1 MDKKARF
8 RYSWRNT
15 IMKMSRLFAKTS
27 KTAPAEADTANAK
40 FLLQGAFVHQEM
52 AGVYSWLPLG
62 LRALNKVAGIIRDEM
77 NAIGGQEILMSALQ
91 PKENWETTGRWDSVD
106 ILFKIHSQTDKDYAL
121 GCSHEE
127 LVTPLVASFIHSYK
141 DLPVAVYQIQT
152 KFRDELRAKSGVLR
166 GREFGMKDLYSFH
179 ATQADLEQY
188 YQKVLQAY
196 IRVFQRCGLDVKV
209 AEASGGIFTKN
220 VSHEFQVVTPAG
232 EDMILA
238 CPNCTFAQ
246 NSEIATLKDG
256 DKCPNCGGIL
266 ATVKGVEVGNIFDL
280 GTKYSDAFKVE
291 FTDES
296 GKRQTALMGCYGIGT
311 TRLVG
316 TVVEASHDERGII
329 WPKSVAPF
337 QIHLVSL
344 GSKDADTQARITET
358 ATALYEA
365 LEKQGIEVLWD
376 EREASPGE
384 KLADADLLGMPL
396 RLLISEKTLKEESI
410 EWKLRA
416 EKDAKLVKLEDALEE
431 VQTFVGE

>member
-1 MDKKARF
+1 
-8 RYSWRNT
+8 
-15 IMKMSRLFAKTS
+15 MKLSKLFAKTS
-27 KTAPAEADTANAK
+27 KTAPHDADTANAK
-40 FLLQGAFVHQEM
+40 YLIQGSFVHQEM

-62 LRALNKVAGIIRDEM
+62 LRVLNKVVGIIREEM
-77 NAIGGQEILMSALQ
+77 NAIDGQEILMSALQ
-91 PKENWETTGRWDSVD
+91 PKENWETTGRWDNVD
-106 ILFKIHSQTDKDYAL
+106 ILFKLHSQTDKDYAL

-127 LVTPLVASFIHSYK
+127 LVTPLVGSFIKSYK

-179 ATQADLEQY
+179 ATQEDLEQY

-232 EDMILA
+232 EDVILA

-246 NSEIATLKDG
+246 NSEVATLKDG
-256 DKCPNCGGIL
+256 DKCPNCGGSL
-266 ATVKGVEVGNIFDL
+266 STVKGVEVGNIFDL
-280 GTKYSDAFKVE
+280 GTKYSDAFKVA
-291 FTDES
+291 FTDEN
-296 GKRQTALMGCYGIGT
+296 GERKIALMGCYGIGT

-316 TVVEASHDERGII
+316 TVVEALHDERGIM

-337 QIHLVSL
+337 QVHIVNLN
-344 GSKDADTQARITET
+344 SKDETTQARILET
-358 ATALYEA
+358 AESLYED
-365 LEKQGIEVLWD
+365 LKKNGIEVIWD
-376 EREASPGE
+376 DRDASPGE

-396 RLLISEKTLKEESI
+396 RILVSEKTLKEDSV

-416 EKDAKLVKLEDALEE
+416 EKDARLVKIQDVMEE
-431 VQTFVGE
+431 VQAFAKE

>member
-1 MDKKARF
+1 
-8 RYSWRNT
+8 
-15 IMKMSRLFAKTS
+15 MKLSKLFAKTS
-27 KTAPAEADTANAK
+27 KTAPHDADTANAK
-40 FLLQGAFVHQEM
+40 YLIQGSFVHQEM

-62 LRALNKVAGIIRDEM
+62 LRVLNKVVNIIREEM
-77 NAIGGQEILMSALQ
+77 NAIDGQEILMSALQ
-91 PKENWETTGRWDSVD
+91 PKENWETTGRWDNVD
-106 ILFKIHSQTDKDYAL
+106 ILFKLHSQTDKDYAL

-127 LVTPLVASFIHSYK
+127 LVTPLVGSFIKSYK

-179 ATQADLEQY
+179 ATQEDLEQY

-232 EDMILA
+232 EDLILA
-238 CPNCTFAQ
+238 CPNCTYAQ
-246 NSEIATLKDG
+246 NSEVATLKDG

-266 ATVKGVEVGNIFDL
+266 STVKGVEVGNIFDL
-280 GTKYSDAFKVE
+280 GTKYSDAFKVA
-291 FTDES
+291 FTDEN
-296 GKRQTALMGCYGIGT
+296 GERKIALMGCYGIGT

-316 TVVEASHDERGII
+316 TVVEAMHDERGIM

-337 QIHLVSL
+337 QVHIVNLN
-344 GSKDADTQARITET
+344 SKDADVQAQILET
-358 ATALYEA
+358 SASLYED
-365 LEKQGIEVLWD
+365 LKKEGIEVIWD
-376 EREASPGE
+376 DRDASPGE

-396 RLLISEKTLKEESI
+396 RVLVSEKTLKEDSV
-410 EWKLRA
+410 EWKQRT
-416 EKDAKLVKLEDALEE
+416 EKEARLVKLQDVMEE
-431 VQTFVGE
+431 VQAFAKE